1 MNYLGTMIPF
11 IDLVLNFDHYLPEII
26 HAYGLLTYVLLVL
39 IIFLESALVVFPF
52 LPGDSLLFISGALS
66 ATGLLN
72 PELLIVALIIAATI
86 GGLVNFWIGRFFG
99 RKIMDKKIG
108 FIRQESIDKTHM
120 FFEKYGG
127 FTIVIARFVPF
138 VRSFAPFFAGLA
150 LMNFYHFFLY
160 NLLGAVLW
168 IMSFTLAGYFFGNLP
183 IVQENFS
190 LVIILIIGLSLIGV
204 LSIILNMFRGCKITD
219 IIRIGKKD

>member
-1 MNYLGTMIPF
+1 MIPF

-26 HAYGLLTYVLLVL
+26 LAYGLLTYVLLVA

-72 PELLIVALIIAATI
+72 PELLIVLLIIAAVI
-86 GGLVNFWIGRFFG
+86 GGLVNFLIGRYLG
-99 RKIMDKKIG
+99 QKILDKKIG
-108 FIRQESIDKTHM
+108 FFRQEYIDKTHM

-138 VRSFAPFFAGLA
+138 VRSFAPFFAGLGQ
-150 LMNFYHFFLY
+150 MNFYHFFIY
-160 NLLGAVLW
+160 NVIGAILW
-168 IMSFTLAGYFFGNLP
+168 ILSFTLAGYFFGNLP
-183 IVQENFS
+183 VVQENFS
-190 LVIILIIGLSLIGV
+190 LVILLIIGISLIGV
-204 LSIILNMFRGCKITD
+204 FSILLNMFRSYKITD
-219 IIRIGKKD
+219 IFKPGKKD

>member
-1 MNYLGTMIPF
+1 MFSL
-11 IDLVLNFDHYLPEII
+11 
-26 HAYGLLTYVLLVL
+26 YV

-72 PELLIVALIIAATI
+72 PELLIIALIIAATI
-86 GGLVNFWIGRFFG
+86 GGLVNFWIGRYFG

-150 LMNFYHFFLY
+150 QMNFYHFFLY

-219 IIRIGKKD
+219 IIRIEVKRTDPDLFTHFINPD